1 MKPKQCGNCKH
12 WRQLSLGREYGTCE
26 APFPQWIWR
35 SVKYTDRAEMRTSSD
50 AESCEIFTDLKGV
63 SLKKMSRLQP
73 YAKFPA
79 WKSETCIARML
90 ACAGAL
96 RIHGFM
102 TDLVLISVGD
112 SPWVSR

>member
-1 MKPKQCGNCKH
+1 
-12 WRQLSLGREYGTCE
+12 
-26 APFPQWIWR
+26 
-35 SVKYTDRAEMRTSSD
+35 
-50 AESCEIFTDLKGV
+50 
-63 SLKKMSRLQP
+63 LKKMSRLQP